1 MSDAFRRVAGK
12 WLRFSESTFSINTN
26 LGTIESVN
34 ILATWLVVAPRKGKA
49 CAQLVR

>member
-1 MSDAFRRVAGK
+1 MSDTFRRVAGK

-34 ILATWLVVAPRKGKA
+34 ILAM
-49 CAQLVR
+49 